1 MSMKNEFRG
10 KVGARSLSKEEVKLI
25 LPTYEVIYDQIQNFR
40 EEKEFYGQDKLQKTN
55 NIGIIGVRGAG
66 KTSVLKTVKDV
77 LDQENEK
84 RESKDII
91 LPIIIPE
98 NMSESS
104 TLMATILGM
113 LGEVVKYRDNNDK
126 VDPIDCIKKGKLQE
140 TYNEVVK
147 QYTFIQK
154 EYRDILIHEYTTEN
168 DYLKSSAKVFN
179 SDTEFIKKFNEFI
192 HVLVKAEQ
200 KKDTLLFLFIDDID
214 LSTHRCSDVVK
225 TLLSYLSN
233 ENIVTIISGDL
244 ETFEE
249 ALILDFLRQE
259 KVVLDTGVL
268 NNYSKKDRVG
278 RKTIL
283 ESKRQLA
290 YEYLKKI
297 LPPIYRHIIKHWS
310 LEEKGKYLV
319 SAQNGDFQKREE
331 NNSGGKALIVN
342 KTLSNLLS
350 VALKDWIDQSFF
362 NYTEKQ
368 NNEDKEKNNQALPYT
383 YHLFDNTSRGLNNIY
398 NLLNQLAEK
407 RNKNE
412 EKADYL
418 REKKQF
424 LDTIVA
430 SKPMYNQHRDEIQKD
445 MIIVGLTEEDCKVFF
460 DNAYAIIYKEKK
472 SEAGTSNSQKEK
484 SNTKKSYYIEDP
496 VERFS
501 LFILV
506 DFAARL
512 LYEKDFDFM
521 TKDDINYKS
530 LKKSAMEDLF
540 FNSVIAEKVID
551 VPSYSILETKKKS
564 PDNLTLYD
572 VNFNFLTEG
581 ELVLNLAYYKNLSLK
596 SVIALYDIEG
606 KDLNWDLSDV
616 DLRQHSIIA
625 FWKAASSVA
634 RVNGIEPLEKII
646 EYYPVFHKEFAYIQR
661 QVSSSITQNVIMR
674 LFDVQC
680 ETVIKEIAG
689 KESWEMQNK
698 KRVLLNTIAQLLKTS
713 EKDEVNNEW
722 QHINFEKVV
731 AANGML
737 INDSEKDKLIQRVTI
752 LQVIDS
758 KKLWK
763 KEVVKDVIEYLN
775 REILRYL
782 NNVARKIF
790 NNDESDTYKLDTT
803 YSVDAWEEFIKSK
816 DGVST
821 TIAKKTKSGVR
832 NILNE
837 IKSDFNDGIPYDSY
851 KRVCQKVST
860 LAGNSQVWYGQHE
873 AQKLLNSLRRSW
885 GIIKNGT
892 NDAYSYFIFLLQCYL
907 RYKISF
913 NSIDDIHQKS
923 FLLADIA
930 NTLSKAQESADE
942 KALDEFIE
950 NINGELTE
958 KINSDDFD
966 KLFSYLTT

>member
-1 MSMKNEFRG
+1 MGMKNEFRG

-40 EEKEFYGQDKLQKTN
+40 EEKEFYGQDILQKTN

-77 LDQENEK
+77 LDKKNEK

-113 LGEVVKYRDNNDK
+113 LGEIVKYRDNNEK
-126 VDPIDCIKKGKLQE
+126 RDPIDCIKKGKLQE

-168 DYLKSSAKVFN
+168 DYLKSSTKVFN

-192 HVLVKAEQ
+192 DVLVKAEQ

-259 KVVLDTGVL
+259 KIVLDNNML
-268 NNYSKKDRVG
+268 NDYSKEDSGK
-278 RKTIL
+278 KTIL

-319 SAQNGDFQKREE
+319 SAQSGDFQKREE
-331 NNSGGKALIVN
+331 NNSGVKALIVN
-342 KTLSNLLS
+342 KTLSDLLS

-368 NNEDKEKNNQALPYT
+368 NNEDKENDNQTLPYT
-383 YHLFDNTSRGLNNIY
+383 FHLFDNASRGLNNIY

-407 RNKNE
+407 RSQNE
-412 EKADYL
+412 EKVDYL
-418 REKKQF
+418 REKKQL
-424 LDTIVA
+424 LDTIIA
-430 SKPMYNQHRDEIQKD
+430 SKPTYNQHRDEIQKNI
-445 MIIVGLTEEDCKVFF
+445 IIVGLTKEDCKVFF
-460 DNAYAIIYKEKK
+460 DNAFAIIYKEKK
-472 SEAGTSNSQKEK
+472 SEAGTNKSQD
-484 SNTKKSYYIEDP
+484 KKSIAKKNYYIEDP

-512 LYEKDFDFM
+512 LYEKNFAFM

-530 LKKSAMEDLF
+530 LKKNAMEDLF

-551 VPSYSILETKKKS
+551 VPRYSVLDTKKES
-564 PDNLTLYD
+564 PENLTLYD

-581 ELVLNLAYYKNLSLK
+581 ELVLNLAYYKNISLK
-596 SVIALYDIEG
+596 SVIALYDVEG
-606 KDLNWDLSDV
+606 KDVDVNWDFSDV

-625 FWKAASSVA
+625 FWKAVSSVA
-634 RVNGIEPLEKII
+634 RVNGIEPLDKIV
-646 EYYPVFHKEFAYIQR
+646 EYYPVFYKEFAYIQR

-674 LFDVQC
+674 LFDVRC
-680 ETVIKEIAG
+680 EKVIKEVAG
-689 KESWEMQNK
+689 RESLEVQNK

-713 EKDEVNNEW
+713 EKDEVNKEW
-722 QHINFEKVV
+722 QHINFEEIVV
-731 AANGML
+731 ANGML
-737 INDSEKDKLIQRVTI
+737 INDSEKDKLIKRVTI

-758 KKLWK
+758 KQLWK
-763 KEVVKDVIEYLN
+763 KEVVKDVIKYLN
-775 REILRYL
+775 REIHRYL
-782 NNVARKIF
+782 SNVAKKIF
-790 NNDESDTYKLDTT
+790 NNDDSDTYNLDTT
-803 YSVDAWEEFIKSK
+803 YSVVAWEEFVKSK
-816 DGVST
+816 DGVSA
-821 TIAKKTKSGVR
+821 TIAKKTKSDIR
-832 NILNE
+832 SILNE
-837 IKSDFNDGIPYDSY
+837 IKSNFNDGIPYDSY
-851 KRVCQKVST
+851 KEVCRRVSS
-860 LAGNSQVWYGQHE
+860 LAGNHYVWYGQNE
-873 AQKLLNSLRRSW
+873 AQKLLNSLRKSW
-885 GIIKNGT
+885 GIIKNGN
-892 NDAYSYFIFLLQCYL
+892 NDAYFIFLLQCYL
-907 RYKISF
+907 RYKLSLD
-913 NSIDDIHQKS
+913 SIDDINQKS
-923 FLLADIA
+923 FLLADIV
-930 NTLSKAQESADE
+930 NTLSDAQEKADE

-950 NINGELTE
+950 NINEELTE
-958 KINSDDFD
+958 KIDSDDFD
-966 KLFSYLTT
+966 KLFSI